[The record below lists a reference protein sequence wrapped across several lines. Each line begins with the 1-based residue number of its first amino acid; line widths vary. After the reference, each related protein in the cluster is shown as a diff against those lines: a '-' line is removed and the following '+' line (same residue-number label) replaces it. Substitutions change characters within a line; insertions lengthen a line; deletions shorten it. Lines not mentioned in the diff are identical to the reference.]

1 VSAAS
6 IVLDIVSS
14 SVCDYIPP
22 AMNELRPLL
31 PYLRPYRRDYAI
43 GMALVIVSNFF
54 TTLGPKFIER
64 GIDALR
70 NGAGFPAV
78 RAAVWLLL
86 ASAVAG
92 GVARYGM
99 RQLLNSG
106 SRRVETDLRDHLYRH
121 LQRMSAEFY
130 DRFPTGDVMARTT
143 NDLLAVRMVAG
154 PALMYLVDT
163 TIRALLIAPAMVA
176 ISPRLTLIAFV
187 PLLGLP
193 VVMVSLGQRIHR
205 RSQAIQEQ
213 FSDLT
218 THAHENLSGVRVV
231 RAYRQ
236 ELAETQRFRR
246 LSDDYLTRNLS
257 LARVQGLFFP
267 LLTLLGGLSA
277 LTVLYAG
284 GRLMI
289 VGTMTVGEFVAFGV
303 YLAMLVWP
311 MIALGWAVNL
321 VQRGAASM
329 GRINQL
335 FRERPAITDPE
346 SPLPLPPAR
355 GGRAV
360 EFRDVGFAY
369 PGARARGEVL
379 QDISFRVE
387 AGRSLA
393 VVGATGSG
401 KSTLV
406 DLLVRAYD
414 PDRGAILLDGV
425 DIRRLTLAELR
436 EAIGFVPQ
444 ETFLFSQTLRE
455 NVLLGAPD
463 DGRLE
468 QVAEV
473 AQLTEALPALPAGY
487 DTMLG
492 ERGINLSGGQKQRSA
507 IARALAQDP
516 PVFVLDDAL
525 SAVDA
530 QTEAKILRA
539 LRGALAGRTSII
551 VSHRLAAV
559 RDADWILV
567 LDDGRIV
574 EQGTHPD
581 LIARGGRYWELLR
594 RQQLEEELEEAAAV
608 SGTESP

>member
-1 VSAAS
+1 
-6 IVLDIVSS
+6 
-14 SVCDYIPP
+14 
-22 AMNELRPLL
+22 MNELRPLL
-31 PYLRPYRRDYAI
+31 PYLRPYRREYLA
-43 GMALVIVSNFF
+43 GMILVVVSNFF
-54 TTLGPKFIER
+54 TTLGPKFIEQ

-70 NGAGFPAV
+70 TGAGFSAV
-78 RAAVWLLL
+78 QTAVGLLL
-86 ASAVAG
+86 AVALAG
-92 GVARYGM
+92 GLGRYGM
-99 RQLLNSG
+99 RELLNSG
-106 SRRVETDLRDHLYRH
+106 SRRVETDLRDRLYGH

-130 DRFPTGDVMARTT
+130 DRYPTGDVMARTT

-163 TIRALLIAPAMVA
+163 TIRALLIAPAMLA
-176 ISPRLTLIAFV
+176 INARLTLIALV

-193 VVMVSLGQRIHR
+193 VAMISLGQRIHR

-213 FSDLT
+213 FSELT
-218 THAHENLSGVRVV
+218 SQAHENLTGVRVV

-236 ELAETQRFRR
+236 ERAETAAFRR
-246 LSDDYLTRNLS
+246 LSDDYLGRNLN
-257 LARVQGLFFP
+257 LARVQGIFYP
-267 LLTLLGGLSA
+267 LMSLLGGLSG
-277 LTVLYAG
+277 LVVLYVG
-284 GRLMI
+284 GRLVMAGTVS
-289 VGTMTVGEFVAFGV
+289 VGAFVAFGV

-329 GRINQL
+329 GRINEL
-335 FRERPAITDPE
+335 FRQSPVITEPEAPA
-346 SPLPLPPAR
+346 SLPPAR
-355 GGRAV
+355 GGRTV
-360 EFRDVGFAY
+360 EFRDVWFTY
-369 PGARARGEVL
+369 PGARERGAVL
-379 QDISFRVE
+379 QAISFRVA

-393 VVGATGSG
+393 IVGATGSG

-406 DLLVRAYD
+406 DLLVRTYD
-414 PDRGAILLDGV
+414 PDRGAVLLDGI
-425 DIRRLTLAELR
+425 DLRHLPLAELR
-436 EAIGFVPQ
+436 RAIGFVPQ
-444 ETFLFSQTLRE
+444 ETFLFSETLRE

-468 QVAEV
+468 RVAEV
-473 AQLTEALPALPAGY
+473 AQLTEALPALPRGY

-559 RDADWILV
+559 RDADRILV
-567 LDDGRIV
+567 LDEGRVV
-574 EQGTHPD
+574 EEGIHAD

-594 RQQLEEELEEAAAV
+594 RQQLEEELEEEGV
-608 SGTESP
+608 GSSPTG

>member
-1 VSAAS
+1 
-6 IVLDIVSS
+6 
-14 SVCDYIPP
+14 
-22 AMNELRPLL
+22 MHELRSLL
-31 PYLRPYRRDYAI
+31 PYLRPYLRTYAL
-43 GMALVIVSNFF
+43 GLALVVVSNFF
-54 TTLGPKFIER
+54 AALGPRFLEQ

-70 NGAGFPAV
+70 AGESFRQVRIAV
-78 RAAVWLLL
+78 ALLL
-86 ASAVAG
+86 AVALAG

-106 SRRVETDLRDHLYRH
+106 SRRVETDLRDRLYQH

-130 DRFPTGDVMARTT
+130 DRYPTGDVMARTT

-163 TIRALLIAPAMVA
+163 SIRTLLIAPAMVA
-176 ISPRLTLIAFV
+176 ISPRLTALAFL

-193 VVMVSLGQRIHR
+193 VIMISLGGLVHR
-205 RSQAIQEQ
+205 RSQAIQAH

-218 THAHENLSGVRVV
+218 SHAHENLSGVRVV

-236 ELAETQRFRR
+236 EGAEIAHFRE
-246 LSDDYLTRNLS
+246 LSEEYLRRNLS

-267 LLTLLGGLSA
+267 LLTLMGGLSA
-277 LTVLYAG
+277 VTVLYVG
-284 GRLMI
+284 GRLVMAGQ
-289 VGTMTVGEFVAFGV
+289 VTVGEFVAFGV

-329 GRINQL
+329 ARINQL
-335 FRERPAITDPE
+335 FREQPAITSPE
-346 SPLPLPPAR
+346 TPSRLPPPR

-360 EFRDVGFAY
+360 ELDGVWFRY
-369 PGARARGEVL
+369 PGTVERGWVL
-379 QDISFRVE
+379 QDVSFRVE

-393 VVGATGSG
+393 IVGPTGSG
-401 KSTLV
+401 KSTLA
-406 DLLVRAYD
+406 DLLIRAHDPTRGVVR
-414 PDRGAILLDGV
+414 LDGI
-425 DIRRLTLAELR
+425 DIRRLELGDLR
-436 EAIGFVPQ
+436 RAVGFVPQ
-444 ETFLFSQTLRE
+444 ETFLFGETLRE

-468 QVAEV
+468 RVAEV
-473 AQLTEALPALPAGY
+473 SQLAEALPSLPDGF

-492 ERGINLSGGQKQRSA
+492 ERGVNLSGGQKQRAA

-516 PVFVLDDAL
+516 PLFVLDDAL

-530 QTEAKILRA
+530 QTEARILTA
-539 LRGALAGRTSII
+539 LRGALSGRTSII

-567 LDDGRIV
+567 LDEGRIV
-574 EQGTHPD
+574 EQGVHAD

-594 RQQLEEELEEAAAV
+594 RQQLEEELEEESV
-608 SGTESP
+608 GGT

>member
-1 VSAAS
+1 
-6 IVLDIVSS
+6 
-14 SVCDYIPP
+14 
-22 AMNELRPLL
+22 MNQLRSLL
-31 PYLRPYRRDYAI
+31 PYLRPYRRTYAVGLI
-43 GMALVIVSNFF
+43 LVVVSNFF
-54 TTLGPKFIER
+54 TTLGPRFLER

-70 NGAGFPAV
+70 QGSPFRDVQITVA
-78 RAAVWLLL
+78 LLL
-86 ASAVAG
+86 AVALLG

-106 SRRVETDLRDHLYRH
+106 SRRVETDLRDQLYLH
-121 LQRMSAEFY
+121 LQRMAAEFY
-130 DRFPTGDVMARTT
+130 DRYSTGDVMARTT

-163 TIRALLIAPAMVA
+163 SIRALLIAPAMVA
-176 ISPRLTLIAFV
+176 ISPRLTLLAFL

-193 VVMVSLGQRIHR
+193 VVMVLLGGMIHR
-205 RSQAIQEQ
+205 RTQAIQAQ

-218 THAHENLSGVRVV
+218 TQAHENLSGVRVV

-236 ELAETQRFRR
+236 EHAETAAFQR
-246 LSDDYLTRNLS
+246 LSDEYLDRNLG

-277 LTVLYAG
+277 LVVLYAG
-284 GRLMI
+284 GRLVMTGA
-289 VGTMTVGEFVAFGV
+289 VTVGAFVAFGV

-311 MIALGWAVNL
+311 MIALGWAINL

-329 GRINQL
+329 ARINQL
-335 FRERPAITDPE
+335 FAEPPAITDPAAPE
-346 SPLPLPPAR
+346 ALPPAR
-355 GGRAV
+355 GPRAV
-360 EFRDVGFAY
+360 EFRDVWFRY
-369 PGARARGEVL
+369 PGAVERGWVL
-379 QDISFRVE
+379 QTISFRVE
-387 AGRSLA
+387 PGRSLA
-393 VVGATGSG
+393 IVGATGSG

-406 DLLVRAYD
+406 DLLVRTYD
-414 PDRGAILLDGV
+414 PDRGAVLLDGV
-425 DIRRLTLAELR
+425 DIRRLSLGELR
-436 EAIGFVPQ
+436 RSIGFVPQ
-444 ETFLFSQTLRE
+444 ETFLFGETLRD
-455 NVLLGAPD
+455 NILLGAPD

-468 QVAEV
+468 RVVEV
-473 AQLTEALPALPAGY
+473 AQLAEALPALPDGF

-492 ERGINLSGGQKQRSA
+492 ERGINLSGGQKQRTA

-530 QTEAKILRA
+530 QTEARILSA
-539 LRGALAGRTSII
+539 LRGALQGRTSIV

-567 LDDGRIV
+567 LDQGRIA
-574 EQGTHPD
+574 ETGTHED

-594 RQQLEEELEEAAAV
+594 RQQLEEELEEEEVARSDSSV
-608 SGTESP
+608 LPG